1 MAEFTGAGTV
11 APTPALSVQNLNV
24 RYGSAQAI
32 FDVSFD
38 LAAGRSMCLLG
49 ANGAGK
55 STLALALC
63 GLVPSSGRIVLDGVD
78 IRGWA
83 PHRVRRAG
91 IAYLPEG
98 RGVFPGLTVQEN
110 LRMAALWH
118 RDAGERR
125 AGLDAAYEMFP
136 ILAKRV
142 SQRAATLSGGEQ
154 QMLSLARGL
163 MLNPKI
169 LIADEVS
176 LGLAPLVVDAV
187 FAGLARARDAGVTVI
202 LIEQFIHRA
211 LAFADN
217 CVVLQRG
224 EVGWSGPASEARDE
238 VLSRYLGSAA

>member
-1 MAEFTGAGTV
+1 MADPA
-11 APTPALSVQNLNV
+11 PALSVENLNV

-32 FDVSFD
+32 FDISFR
-38 LAAGRSMCLLG
+38 LEVGHSMCLLG

-63 GLVPSSGRIVLDGVD
+63 GLVPSTGRITLNGEQ
-78 IRGWA
+78 ISGWP
-83 PHRVRRAG
+83 PHRIRRAG
-91 IAYLPEG
+91 LAYLPEG
-98 RGVFPGLTVQEN
+98 RGVFPGLSVAEN

-118 RDAGERR
+118 RDAAERK
-125 AGLDAAYEMFP
+125 AGLESAYAMFP
-136 ILAKRV
+136 ILAKRS

-187 FAGLARARDAGVTVI
+187 FDGLDRARQAGVTVI

-211 LAFADN
+211 LDFADS

-224 EVGWSGPASEARDE
+224 EVGWAGLASEAQDE